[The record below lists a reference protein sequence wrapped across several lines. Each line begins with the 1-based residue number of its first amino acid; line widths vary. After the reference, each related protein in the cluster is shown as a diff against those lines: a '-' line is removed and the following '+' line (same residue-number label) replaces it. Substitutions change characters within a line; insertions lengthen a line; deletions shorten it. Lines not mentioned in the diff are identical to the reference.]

1 MARIVI
7 DLDSR
12 GPLQTIIVAEAIQAV
27 LGLSSTD
34 SLVVIEEY

>member
-12 GPLQTIIVAEAIQAV
+12 GPLQAIIVAEAIQAV
-27 LGLSSTD
+27 LGLSLACPRPTLS
-34 SLVVIEEY
+34 S